1 MEPGRRPGDG
11 REYFRVTSPAFR
23 LNYHTMM
30 LKRLFKKYL
39 SQEAVSTELM
49 RQLATMRQVEQ
60 ENLRLKAES
69 RRFANLINASPNLIW
84 IRDETLKIIY
94 CNLAFA
100 EVAEDATEDLISLG
114 DFELFKGHRKMAQH
128 VWDSAQEQ
136 VERRHVVV
144 GGERRLYAVREVPFK
159 QEGFITGY
167 GINITDV
174 EMAQDEIQ
182 RHISALRD
190 LLESSTSAMAIYGRD
205 QRLKFFN
212 FAFVALWKLD
222 ESWLNTEPTYGEV
235 LEVLREK
242 RKLPEQANFKAF
254 KQQQQ
259 KLFTTLIAPE
269 EEFFYLP
276 DGKTLRVVAIPHAL
290 GGILFAYEDVTDRLA
305 LERSYNTL
313 IAVQR
318 ETLDHLHEGVA
329 VFSENG
335 RLQICNPVFSKLW
348 RLPEEFTASE
358 PQLRAVLDRCRDLF
372 ATDDWPRYLDNLMA
386 RFQQRQFFALTFE
399 RTDGTVINCTCVPL
413 PDGATL
419 LSFLDVT
426 DSTLVERSLRD
437 RTHALEAADR
447 LKTEFLANMSYELRS
462 PLTSISGFA
471 EMLKREYAGPLSES
485 QREYVDGIHQ
495 SSQALAA
502 LVTDIID
509 LATIEAGYLKLD
521 ITEFDLREAVDAA
534 VAMLS
539 QQLQAQ
545 NVVLDLS
552 IGPEVRSLQADE
564 VRVKQILINLIANAA
579 KMAKSSGRI
588 RVQVRRTPE
597 GGTLIAVSDHG
608 PVLDALRLQH
618 LFDPFFR
625 GISGQGSEAALGLS
639 LVKRFVELHG
649 GRVAVESDE
658 GTGTTISCL
667 FPRPVET
674 FAI

>member
-1 MEPGRRPGDG
+1 
-11 REYFRVTSPAFR
+11 
-23 LNYHTMM
+23 M
-30 LKRLFKKYL
+30 LKKLIAWLIRPT
-39 SQEAVSTELM
+39 AAPTEDAGRAGPLE
-49 RQLATMRQVEQ
+49 QLEQ
-60 ENLRLKAES
+60 EHVRLKYEA
-69 RRFANLINASPNLIW
+69 RRFANLINASPNLVW
-84 IRDETLKIIY
+84 MRDDTLKIVY

-100 EVAEDATEDLISLG
+100 EVAEDTTDMVVSLG
-114 DFELFKGHRKMAQH
+114 EFELFKGHHQMAH
-128 VWDSAQEQ
+128 TAWETNKEQ
-136 VERRHVVV
+136 FERRHVVV
-144 GGERRLYAVREVPFK
+144 NGERRLYAILEVPFK
-159 QEGFITGY
+159 KEGLVTGY
-167 GINITDV
+167 GVNITDL
-174 EMAQDEIQ
+174 ETAQDEIQ
-182 RHISALRD
+182 RHVSALRD

-205 QRLKFFN
+205 QKLKFFN

-222 ESWLNTEPTYGEV
+222 EHWLHTEPTYGEV

-318 ETLDHLHEGVA
+318 ETLDNLHEGIA
-329 VFSENG
+329 VFGESG
-335 RLQICNPVFSKLW
+335 RLQICNPNFNKQW
-348 RLPEEFTASE
+348 RLSKEFTASE
-358 PQLRAVLDRCRDLF
+358 PHLRDVLERCSALF
-372 ATDDWPRYLDNLMA
+372 ATDDWPRYLDNLTA
-386 RFQQRQFFALTFE
+386 RFQQRQFFALRFE
-399 RTDGTVINCTCVPL
+399 RTDGTVVDCTCVPL

-419 LSFLDVT
+419 LTFTDVT

-471 EMLKREYAGPLSES
+471 EMLKREYAGPLNDS
-485 QREYVDGIHQ
+485 QREYVDGIFQ
-495 SSQALAA
+495 SSQALAS

-509 LATIEAGYLKLD
+509 LATIEAGYLKLELAD
-521 ITEFDLREAVDAA
+521 FDLRKAIDAA
-534 VAMLS
+534 LALLS
-539 QQLQAQ
+539 EQLKQ
-545 NVVLDLS
+545 VTLKLDLAS
-552 IGPEVRSLQADE
+552 NIGWMHGDE
-564 VRVKQILINLIANAA
+564 VRVKQILINLLTNAV
-579 KMAKSSGRI
+579 KMTKSRGTVMLAVARDA
-588 RVQVRRTPE
+588 T
-597 GGTLIAVSDHG
+597 GGVVLSVSDDG
-608 PVLDALRLQH
+608 PALDAARREH

-649 GRVAVESDE
+649 GVVEVHSED
-658 GTGTTISCL
+658 GQGTTIRCH
-667 FPRPVET
+667 FPPANAHV
-674 FAI
+674 AI

>member
-1 MEPGRRPGDG
+1 
-11 REYFRVTSPAFR
+11 
-23 LNYHTMM
+23 M
-30 LKRLFKKYL
+30 LKRLMHWFTQLDTPSSEVAVPL
-39 SQEAVSTELM
+39 STLQ
-49 RQLATMRQVEQ
+49 QIEQ
-60 ENLRLKAES
+60 ENIRLKSEA

-84 IRDETLKIIY
+84 MRDDTLKITY
-94 CNLAFA
+94 ANLAFA
-100 EVAEDATEDLISLG
+100 EVAEDATDATGAI
-114 DFELFKGHRKMAQH
+114 DQVELFKGHHQMARG
-128 VWDSAQEQ
+128 VWEGNKEQ
-136 VERRHVVV
+136 VDRRHIVVN
-144 GGERRLYAVREVPFK
+144 GERRLYAIREVPFK
-159 QEGFITGY
+159 KEGLVTGY
-167 GINITDV
+167 GMNITDLEV
-174 EMAQDEIQ
+174 AQDEIQ
-182 RHISALRD
+182 RHSSALRD

-235 LEVLREK
+235 LEALREK

-318 ETLDHLHEGVA
+318 ETLDNLHEGVA
-329 VFSENG
+329 VFSESG
-335 RLQICNPVFSKLW
+335 RLQICNPQFNKLW
-348 RLPEEFTASE
+348 GLNREFTASE
-358 PQLRAVLDRCRDLF
+358 PHLRDVLDRSRDLF
-372 ATDDWPRYLDNLMA
+372 QTDDWPRYLENLTA
-386 RFQQRQFFALTFE
+386 RFQQRQFFALRFE
-399 RTDGTVINCTCVPL
+399 LTNGNVVDATCVPL

-419 LSFLDVT
+419 LTYTDVT

-437 RTHALEAADR
+437 RTQALEAADR

-471 EMLKREYAGPLSES
+471 EMLKREYAGKLNAS
-485 QREYVDGIHQ
+485 QQEYVEGIFQ
-495 SSQALAA
+495 SSQSLAA
-502 LVTDIID
+502 LITDIID

-521 ITEFDLREAVDAA
+521 IAPFDLRAAIDAA
-534 VAMLS
+534 IALLNE
-539 QQLQAQ
+539 QIKAQ
-545 NVVLDLS
+545 HVK
-552 IGPEVRSLQADE
+552 IEVRVAKDVGSMTGDA
-564 VRVKQILINLIANAA
+564 VRVKQIVMNLVTNAV
-579 KMAKSSGRI
+579 KMTKARGRVWLD
-588 RVQVRRTPE
+588 VQREIDGATRLTVR
-597 GGTLIAVSDHG
+597 DDG
-608 PVLDALRLQH
+608 PGLDATRLAH

-649 GRVAVESDE
+649 GKVEVTSAEGE
-658 GTGTTISCL
+658 GTSISCL
-667 FPRPVET
+667 FPPLSAHV
-674 FAI
+674 AI